1 MRDHDRRRTGTYHD
15 DWFAQRYH
23 AHWEPVLAAPAVAL
37 LDHLEAAAAPPPPG
51 ARVLDIGAGTG
62 LLSLEL
68 VRRWPE
74 ATVVAADPA
83 RAMLEIVRARAREAG
98 IEDGRLEL
106 VEGSAEGLPVPDAS
120 MSLAVSSF
128 VFQLV
133 SDRRAAL
140 REALRVLEPGGRFGY
155 VTWLVGGRAFPPGLA
170 VDEALGGPTDTDW
183 TGGIPR
189 AGDVPSVE
197 VAESEIRDAGFIDV
211 LVLADQLSETWT
223 VDRYLDYVEG
233 CRNTVAFVG
242 LDSIRADDLR
252 ARLRRVL
259 EALPPDAFVQRGA
272 VIHVLGRRPSDPPT
286 QGDDQ

>member
-1 MRDHDRRRTGTYHD
+1 MSGPDRPRTGTYHD
-15 DWFAQRYH
+15 DWFAERYH
-23 AHWEPVLAAPAVAL
+23 AHWEPVLAAPAGQL
-37 LDHLEAAAAPPPPG
+37 LDHLEAAAAPLPPG
-51 ARVLDIGAGTG
+51 ARILDIGAGTG

-83 RAMLEIVRARAREAG
+83 RAMLEIVRARARRAG

-106 VEGSAEGLPVPDAS
+106 VEGSAETLPVADAS
-120 MSLAVSSF
+120 IGLAVSSF

-133 SDRRAAL
+133 PDRRAAL

-155 VTWLVGGRAFPPGLA
+155 VTWLVGDRAFPPGLA
-170 VDEALGGPTDTDW
+170 VDGALGAPTDTDW

-197 VAESEIRDAGFIDV
+197 AAETEIRDAGFVDV
-211 LVLADQLSETWT
+211 RVLTDRLSETWT

-233 CRNTVAFVG
+233 CRNTVAFAG
-242 LDSIRADDLR
+242 LDSVRADDLR

-259 EALPPDAFVQRGA
+259 QALPPDAFVQRGA
-272 VIHVLGRRPSDPPT
+272 VIHVLGRRPGDPA
-286 QGDDQ
+286 DARR